1 MKSLRSKIAPP
12 NSLTFLA
19 RSLYICMEGLC
30 YSFSILL
37 KNSSVYVCTRVVQSL
52 FKRAWFL
59 VLVIS
64 LIVSSYKIWK
74 FCQLYWQYPIV
85 VSLQINETKTLK
97 FPAVTMCNLNRQM
110 GEFNVKEDTDP
121 ITGEP
126 LLISERRN
134 LYYCQNGT
142 IKNDKTNQEKI
153 DYLMAYYAMD
163 EKERHIFG
171 MNPLMFMESCTFNGK
186 FCSLAQLNFFTDFR
200 YGNCITFNKKKQYM
214 ETLRTSEIGPGSGLN
229 VYLNL
234 YKFYYQNIQHTLGI
248 KLIIH
253 DPTEVPSTE
262 DDGVF
267 VGPGFE
273 VLASLKQ
280 TINIRLPK
288 PYQDHCVIYDSE
300 TKGFAKN
307 KKECIRACIQAKSY
321 ETCGCDRPVFGSDEP
336 PEAV

>member
-1 MKSLRSKIAPP
+1 
-12 NSLTFLA
+12 
-19 RSLYICMEGLC
+19 
-30 YSFSILL
+30 
-37 KNSSVYVCTRVVQSL
+37 
-52 FKRAWFL
+52 
-59 VLVIS
+59 
-64 LIVSSYKIWK
+64 
-74 FCQLYWQYPIV
+74 
-85 VSLQINETKTLK
+85 
-97 FPAVTMCNLNRQM
+97 M

-234 YKFYYQNIQHTLGI
+234 YKFYYQAIQHTLGI

-288 PYQDHCVIYDSE
+288 PYQDHCVTYDSE

-321 ETCGCDRPVFGSDEP
+321 ETCGCVDQSLGVMNHLKQCDFRNVSESCCLDEVLDSMSHHGTVCSCP
-336 PEAV
+336 LPCFSVTYNEKISKSLLVPHISTTSEVERIGAA